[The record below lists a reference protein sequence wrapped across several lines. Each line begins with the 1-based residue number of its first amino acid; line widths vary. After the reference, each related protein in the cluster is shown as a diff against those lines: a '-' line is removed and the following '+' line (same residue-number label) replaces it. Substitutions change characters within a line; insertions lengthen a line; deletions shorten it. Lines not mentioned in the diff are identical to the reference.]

1 MGKIELSPLNTT
13 PVFRKIAMGTWNN
26 GGDPSVYGLLEIDM
40 HESLKYISGL
50 QKKTD
55 VKITP
60 AHLVG
65 KAIAKVLK
73 LRPEINGIIRFN
85 QIYNRENVDIFYQ
98 VNVDGNESDKI
109 KGANLSGCVVR
120 NADNLTIIEIAK
132 SIRNQATKARNGND
146 EHFKNTFQLFNLLP
160 WSLSRIA
167 LKIFSFLNYDL
178 NLNFNWAGIPSDPFG
193 SVMITNVGSFGIE
206 VAWAPLVPYSR
217 VPLLLTVGSIK
228 DQARVIDGQICIRP
242 VMKIGVTFDHRFMDG
257 VHAAA
262 MSHYFQKCF
271 QDPKG
276 FLEERD
282 HQNDET

>member
-1 MGKIELSPLNTT
+1 MGRIELAKNIYT
-13 PVFRKIAMGTWNN
+13 PVFRKIAMGTWNS

-40 HESLKYISGL
+40 TESLKFIAEL
-50 QKKTD
+50 QRSST

-73 LRPEINGIIRFN
+73 HRPEINGIIRFN
-85 QIYNRENVDIFYQ
+85 RIYQRKHVDIFYQ
-98 VNVDGNESDKI
+98 VNVEGNETDKI

-120 NADNLTIIEIAK
+120 DADQLSIIQIATSIQKQAQNARSGK
-132 SIRNQATKARNGND
+132 D
-146 EHFKNTFQLFNLLP
+146 EHFENTFNLFKLLP
-160 WSLSRIA
+160 WSAARLA

-228 DQARVIDGQICIRP
+228 DQARVVDGQICIRP
-242 VMKIGVTFDHRFMDG
+242 IMKIGVTFDHRFMDG

-262 MSHYFQKCF
+262 MTHYFQKCF

-276 FLEERD
+276 FLD
-282 HQNDET
+282 DEQ

>member
-1 MGKIELSPLNTT
+1 MGKIHLKNNSST
-13 PVFRKIAMGTWNN
+13 PVFRKIAMGTWNG

-40 HESLKYISGL
+40 YEALNYIAEL
-50 QKKTD
+50 QKKSE

-85 QIYNRENVDIFYQ
+85 RIYNRKNIDIFYQ
-98 VNVDGNESDKI
+98 VNVDGGDSDKI

-120 NADNLTIIEIAK
+120 NADQLSVIEIAK
-132 SIRNQATKARNGND
+132 SINTQATNARSGND
-146 EHFKNTFQLFNLLP
+146 LHFKNTFQLFRYLP
-160 WSLSRIA
+160 WSLSRLA
-167 LKIFSFLNYDL
+167 LKIFSFINYDL
-178 NLNFNWAGIPSDPFG
+178 NLNFSWAGIPSDPFG

-228 DQARVIDGQICIRP
+228 EQARVVAGKICIRP

-262 MSHYFQKCF
+262 MAHYFQKCF

-276 FLEERD
+276 FLSDEE
-282 HQNDET
+282 

>member
-1 MGKIELSPLNTT
+1 MGRIQLKNNIST
-13 PVFRKIAMGTWNN
+13 PVFRKIAMGTWNS

-40 HESLKYISGL
+40 QEALQYISDL
-50 QKKTD
+50 QKSTD

-65 KAIAKVLK
+65 KAIAKVLQ

-85 QIYNRENVDIFYQ
+85 RMYNRNHIDLFYQ
-98 VNVDGNESDKI
+98 VNVDGNDNDKI
-109 KGANLSGCVVR
+109 KSANLSGCVVR
-120 NADNLTIIEIAK
+120 NADQLSVIEIAQSIK
-132 SIRNQATKARNGND
+132 SQALKARNGND
-146 EHFKNTFQLFNLLP
+146 EHFKNTFQLFRFLP
-160 WSLSRIA
+160 WSLSRLA

-178 NLNFNWAGIPSDPFG
+178 NLNLNWAGIPSDPFG

-228 DQARVIDGQICIRP
+228 DQAMVVDGQVCIRP

-276 FLEERD
+276 FLD
-282 HQNDET
+282 DK